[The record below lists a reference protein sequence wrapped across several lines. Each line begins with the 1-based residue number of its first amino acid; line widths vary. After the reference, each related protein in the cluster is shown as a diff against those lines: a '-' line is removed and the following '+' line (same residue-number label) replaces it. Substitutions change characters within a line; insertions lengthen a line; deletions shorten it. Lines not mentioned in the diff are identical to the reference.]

1 MNLLAT
7 TAAAYWSNK
16 LILRARNKGNR
27 NITVILYYSANYKHH
42 STVNHHSTDTIP
54 MENVDRVEDLINIQA
69 CNFWQKG
76 KDSTGVLGDNM
87 SCVFF
92 YSCRASI
99 IFQWVRQP
107 DSHLKL
113 YPIKQWLSGW
123 TVDSLD
129 DSGKFLHIK
138 PKAWQSSDQ
147 ILMTD
152 CSTVNIPILRK
163 RIGTNPLWS
172 DSSCIS
178 SFSSSCSSGKHDNYS
193 PV

>member
-99 IFQWVRQP
+99 IFQWVRQL
-107 DSHLKL
+107 DSQLKL

-138 PKAWQSSDQ
+138 PKAWQSSDLQ
-147 ILMTD
+147 YAKYTD
-152 CSTVNIPILRK
+152 TKKKNRYKPTMIRQFLYFIVFFIMFLRK
-163 RIGTNPLWS
+163 AW
-172 DSSCIS
+172 
-178 SFSSSCSSGKHDNYS
+178 
-193 PV
+193 